1 MKQIFSKIFLLLA
14 LATTGFATTAC
25 DENTINQVLNIL
37 NQLNQ
42 GEQLYFTGSSTV
54 MHCVWNEKNNQY
66 EYQPSTGVAS
76 FKSHGLNMSV
86 SSLSGQAA
94 IAIGDFT
101 VEGITVSNLDLPAVT
116 YSNGTIG
123 DASGEM
129 AYGVQATLKQNG
141 QTTTINN
148 TPSDTALYPCA
159 VVNGTVASAGSIKL
173 NVQIFLS
180 EAEYINIEYSGTA
193 ITQ

>member
-94 IAIGDFT
+94 SPLVTSLLKASQYPTSTSQPLPIATEPSVILQAKWHTEFRLPSSRT
-101 VEGITVSNLDLPAVT
+101 VRLQPST
-116 YSNGTIG
+116 
-123 DASGEM
+123 
-129 AYGVQATLKQNG
+129 TLHPTQ
-141 QTTTINN
+141 
-148 TPSDTALYPCA
+148 PSTHVL
-159 VVNGTVASAGSIKL
+159 
-173 NVQIFLS
+173 
-180 EAEYINIEYSGTA
+180 
-193 ITQ
+193 